1 MSNPL
6 DIFTSPG
13 GGITKGADGSITI
26 MPPAALAVAQAPSP
40 NGSKL
45 VRPEMVAQVV
55 INVPLSKL
63 ERFLRVVQEMLTEDE
78 WRGPAEGLVP

>member
-6 DIFTSPG
+6 DIFTTAG
-13 GGITKGADGSITI
+13 GGITKGADGSII
-26 MPPAALAVAQAPSP
+26 ISAPAAMAAAQAPSP

-55 INVPLSKL
+55 VNVPLSKL
-63 ERFLRVVQEMLTEDE
+63 ERFLRDVQEMLCDDE